1 MLWAVMGFLP
11 WDLRRA
17 VMMGDAGSNRLGAVL
32 GLACVLALPLTARIL
47 LVLVLLALNI
57 LSERISFSKVIE
69 SNPVLSYLDK
79 LGR

>member
-1 MLWAVMGFLP
+1 MP

-17 VMMGDAGSNRLGAVL
+17 VMMGDAGSNPLGAVL